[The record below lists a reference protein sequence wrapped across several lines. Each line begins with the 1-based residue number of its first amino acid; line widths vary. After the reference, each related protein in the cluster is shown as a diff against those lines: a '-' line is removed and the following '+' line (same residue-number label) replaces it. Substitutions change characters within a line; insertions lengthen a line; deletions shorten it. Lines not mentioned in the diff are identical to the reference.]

1 MGENEVHR
9 QNMEKLPCWREKR
22 EMNSVLKAREVF
34 LEKKPAFL
42 NGNKNHSLSEG
53 K

>member
-1 MGENEVHR
+1 MHR